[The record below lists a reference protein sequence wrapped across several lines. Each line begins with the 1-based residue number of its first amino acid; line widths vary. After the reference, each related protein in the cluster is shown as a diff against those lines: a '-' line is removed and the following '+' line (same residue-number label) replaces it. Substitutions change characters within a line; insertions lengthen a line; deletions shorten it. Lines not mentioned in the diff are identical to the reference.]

1 MASAGD
7 ARLLKSTKFPPEF
20 SQKVDMQK
28 VNLQVIKKWI
38 ANRIS
43 EILGNEDDVVIEL
56 CFNLIDGPRYPD
68 IKSLQIQ
75 LTGFLDKDT
84 APFCKE
90 LWKLLLSAQGNPQ
103 GVPKELLEAKKLEL
117 MQEKM
122 EADRAAENARKRR
135 DDFDRRDRED
145 AVGIGL
151 PKVVAEEAMAGAG
164 TDHDRPSL
172 GTALLAIRTDETAMS
187 HDLEA
192 GGVAIVA
199 GNGDEVA
206 HRPGQRQTDPA
217 PVPEAAVHPAAL
229 AALEALHAAKN
240 ILPDTETLGRGLGLL
255 AVMLTDR
262 GGSHATEG
270 TVEMLVAA
278 GHHPPNASRLRQSE
292 DGNPSLEVGQ
302 ETAEDVIQPRRRPV
316 RGAPRPPA
324 AAAPFA
330 AVLDP
335 LIALDQALP
344 HSAALVANGVIAAT
358 VKTMKPW
365 RGARILTGRDEI
377 APLRPRLHQIVANRL
392 MFWKMNRVLRTHS
405 YAACQ
410 FSIKRPPPH
419 QKKKKNLA
427 SELFTTNYLSR

>member
-117 MQEKM
+117 MQEKPTEPLKM
-122 EADRAAENARKRR
+122 HENVATTLTVVIEKLATLKIETVEIEQTTEAIDQ
-135 DDFDRRDRED
+135 D

-206 HRPGQRQTDPA
+206 HRPGQRQTDLA

-229 AALEALHAAKN
+229 AALEALHAAKT

-302 ETAEDVIQPRRRPV
+302 ETAEDVIQPRHRPV

-344 HSAALVANGVIAAT
+344 HSAALVANVVIAAT
-358 VKTMKPW
+358 LLCALV
-365 RGARILTGRDEI
+365 
-377 APLRPRLHQIVANRL
+377 
-392 MFWKMNRVLRTHS
+392 
-405 YAACQ
+405 
-410 FSIKRPPPH
+410 SIKSW
-419 QKKKKNLA
+419 QIG
-427 SELFTTNYLSR
+427 